1 MLIILAETQQ
11 SLCNDQHYKQSP
23 ISLLSKY
30 FSNFL
35 LSLLFAFVTSSPE
48 ELYVY
53 NTVHENHPPFICF
66 ERGFYQDH
74 STASG
79 SCTERG
85 GEQSGLFTLPSH
97 LPFHRFLSDLTSIIP
112 FQGKK
117 VPAYS
122 VVSFVSYVE
131 LIPHPSHMTV

>member
-11 SLCNDQHYKQSP
+11 SLCNDQHYEQTP

-30 FSNFL
+30 SSNFL
-35 LSLLFAFVTSSPE
+35 LSLLLAFVTSSTE

-53 NTVHENHPPFICF
+53 TTVHENHPPFVCF
-66 ERGFYQDH
+66 EHGLYQDH
-74 STASG
+74 ATAPG
-79 SCTERG
+79 SCTERD

-97 LPFHRFLSDLTSIIP
+97 LPFHIFLSDLTSIIP

-122 VVSFVSYVE
+122 VVSYVE
-131 LIPHPSHMTV
+131 VIPHPSHMTV